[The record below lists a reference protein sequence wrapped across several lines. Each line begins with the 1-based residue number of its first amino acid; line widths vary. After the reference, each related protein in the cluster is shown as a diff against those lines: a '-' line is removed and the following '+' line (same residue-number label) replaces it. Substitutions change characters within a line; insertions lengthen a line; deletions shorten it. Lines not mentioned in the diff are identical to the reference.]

1 MIDYTGELQVMVK
14 ATIEPMHEETLIFA
28 TLSKAREYVN
38 ENEGED
44 NYFELWLTIGNPEI
58 YVGEWPAT

>member
-1 MIDYTGELQVMVK
+1 MVK

-28 TLSKAREYVN
+28 TLSKAREYVK